1 MDIKKFTKNDILY
14 IKAKIKASKLLYTFS
29 LHTFILIKSELYVS
43 DSIYSESVSN
53 EFKNVF

>member
-14 IKAKIKASKLLYTFS
+14 IKAKIKASKLEYKFS
-29 LHTFILIKSELYVS
+29 LYTFILIQCELYVS
-43 DSIYSESVSN
+43 GSIYSESVSN

>member
-1 MDIKKFTKNDILY
+1 MIVKKFTNNDILY
-14 IKAKIKASKLLYTFS
+14 IRAKIKASKLLYTFS
-29 LHTFILIKSELYVS
+29 LYTFILIKSELYVS